1 MARILVIDDDNDVR
15 SLAQD
20 VLRSAGH
27 EVFVAADGAQGIALQ
42 RTKPAAVVIT
52 DILMPEKEGLETIR
66 DLKHEFPGLKII
78 AISGAGKR
86 VKSTAYL
93 LTARELGAQALLRK
107 PFNSDAL
114 VQTVREVLQ
123 SPVEKCL

>member
-20 VLRSAGH
+20 VLGSAGY
-27 EVFVAADGAQGIALQ
+27 EVLVAADGAQGIELQ
-42 RTKPAAVVIT
+42 RSTPAAVVIT

-66 DLKHEFPGLKII
+66 DLKHEFPGVKII

-86 VKSTAYL
+86 VKSSAYL
-93 LTARELGAQALLRK
+93 VTAREVGAQALLRK
-107 PFNSDAL
+107 PFDSNTL
-114 VQTVREVLQ
+114 VQMVREVLQ
-123 SPVEKCL
+123 SPAEKRP

>member
-27 EVFVAADGAQGIALQ
+27 EVVVAADGAQGIELQ
-42 RTKPAAVVIT
+42 RAKPAAVVIT

-107 PFNSDAL
+107 PFKSDAL

-123 SPVEKCL
+123 SPVEKRL